1 MTSSE
6 LMDKSQ
12 EETFQVLPSYKK
24 KYVLNILFQLAKT
37 TSKNESGSYAAH
49 ESQRCLRLR
58 L

>member
-24 KYVLNILFQLAKT
+24 ICIKYSFPARKDDLK
-37 TSKNESGSYAAH
+37 E
-49 ESQRCLRLR
+49 
-58 L
+58 